1 MMQYFLN
8 VSMTILWRLDVVRLT
23 FIDFFRTNPAD
34 NNMFKVDNRN
44 TRARCEI
51 CSNNH
56 SRTK

>member
-23 FIDFFRTNPAD
+23 FMDFFCTNLAD

-51 CSNNH
+51 CNNNH